1 MSRNRDLLKNTVI
14 IFIGTICTKFLS
26 FLLLPLYTSVLS
38 ASEYGII
45 DLLTTLISLISP
57 MISLQISQGL
67 FRNLVECR
75 NDKEKQKRLISTSI
89 VFLIINSIIYL
100 LIFFLVSHFI
110 ANNYKWFLVIIAIVS
125 VFSDL
130 LLQIARGIGKNDSYS
145 IAGVITAI
153 FTILFN
159 ILFLIFLHFKV
170 NGMLL
175 GTLIGYIV
183 GILYLYLKLDLFKLV
198 DFRCFNKKDFKILM
212 KYSLPLVPNA
222 LSWWIFNTSDR
233 VIVSI
238 FLGLSFTGILSVS
251 YKFSSIII
259 LLYNIFDKSW
269 CESIILHIKDDD
281 IATYFNKTFI
291 VIFNLFF
298 SIGICLLAFM
308 PILFKMLVNSNYMAS
323 YNLIPI
329 VLIASIFQV
338 IVGLVSVVYA
348 ANDDTKSLANTAIWS
363 SVVNLVIH
371 LALIKYIGVYAA
383 AVSTLCSYLF
393 FSIYR
398 ALDVSKKYIPIK
410 FNINYYVRA
419 LMFLIIIIVCYYCN
433 LIIIKIFGMIIAMIY
448 SFASNKKEINSIKKI
463 IINKI
468 KKRKDDLYE

>member
-1 MSRNRDLLKNTVI
+1 MSRSKDLAKNTII
-14 IFIGTICTKFLS
+14 IFIGTICTKLLS
-26 FLLLPLYTSVLS
+26 FLLLPLYTNVLS
-38 ASEYGII
+38 TSEYGIV

-57 MISLQISQGL
+57 IISLQISQGL

-75 NDKEKQKRLISTSI
+75 NDINKQKKLISTSI
-89 VFLIINSIIYL
+89 IFLLVNSLICLFIFLIISP
-100 LIFFLVSHFI
+100 FI
-110 ANNYKWFLVIIAIVS
+110 NNNYKWFLAITVVTS

-130 LLQIARGIGKNDSYS
+130 LLQIARGIGKNDTYS
-145 IAGVITAI
+145 IAGVVTAV
-153 FTILFN
+153 FTIACN
-159 ILFLIFLHFKV
+159 ILFLVFLHFKV

-175 GTLIGYIV
+175 GTLIGYV
-183 GILYLYLKLDLFKLV
+183 MGIIFLYFKLGLYKLIS
-198 DFRCFNKKDFKILM
+198 FKYFNKDDFKILM

-238 FLGLSFTGILSVS
+238 ILGLSFTGILSVS
-251 YKFSSIII
+251 YKFSSIIV

-269 CESIILHIKDDD
+269 CESIILHIKDSD
-281 IATYFNKTFI
+281 IVDYFNKTFI
-291 VIFNLFF
+291 TIFNLFF
-298 SIGICLLAFM
+298 SFSICLLAFM
-308 PILFKMLVNSNYMAS
+308 PILFKMLVSDSFIDAYS
-323 YNLIPI
+323 IIPI

-393 FSIYR
+393 FAIYR
-398 ALDVSKKYIPIK
+398 SYDVSKKYIPIK
-410 FNINYYVRA
+410 FNIKYYLFAITV
-419 LMFLIIIIVCYYCN
+419 LLVIIYCYYSN
-433 LIIIKIFGMIIAMIY
+433 LIIIKLFGMITAVIY
-448 SFASNKKEINSIKKI
+448 SIVSNRKEINSIKEI
-463 IINKI
+463 IIKKI
-468 KKRKDDLYE
+468 RK